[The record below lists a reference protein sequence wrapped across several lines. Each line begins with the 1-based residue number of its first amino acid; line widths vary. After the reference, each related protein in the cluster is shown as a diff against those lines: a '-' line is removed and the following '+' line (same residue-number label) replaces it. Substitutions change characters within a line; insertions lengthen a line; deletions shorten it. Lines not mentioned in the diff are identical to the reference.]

1 MPMTRRKKRNAHR
14 PDSQPEPA
22 RTASEPNP
30 PRPNRP
36 LLLVA
41 IVLTVLWVGAL
52 VVMAVFT

>member
-1 MPMTRRKKRNAHR
+1 MTRRKKRNSHR